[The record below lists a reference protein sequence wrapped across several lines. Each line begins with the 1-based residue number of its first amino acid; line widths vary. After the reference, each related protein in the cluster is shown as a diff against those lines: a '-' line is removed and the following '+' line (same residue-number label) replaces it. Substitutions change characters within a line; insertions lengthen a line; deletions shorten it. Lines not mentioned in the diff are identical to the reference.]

1 LSDAAAS
8 RKRDAALTVTL
19 VVVCQG
25 FNMLTVGGIALFLP
39 LIREDL
45 GMSFAQA
52 GMLSA
57 ASTFTYTL
65 GQIPAGVLADRFGP
79 RRLFFIGI
87 LGSTLLSFNFGTLQ
101 TYAGAIANQIASGA
115 FRALIFAPG
124 LTLVASWFPPDRKA
138 TAMGVYV
145 IGGVSGNVLLSLVG
159 PLLAGHYGWRPTFMG
174 FALLGVGI
182 AFVYRALGREKPAT
196 GPRHPVGMLD
206 AFRLF
211 RYPIM
216 WVCAGIQF
224 IRFGVTTSFNFW
236 LPSLLVSDR
245 GLSLEAAGLITA
257 MGAALTASANPL
269 GGYVSDRLRNPPL
282 VIGASLAVLALTSGL
297 VVVVDSIPLL
307 VLVIAVNSVFLQ
319 FYFGPLFSIPLE
331 ALGPRVAGMSAGF
344 SNMFA
349 NLGALVFA
357 YALGVVKDSSGAFNW
372 GFIATGAV
380 CVLGVGLAAV
390 LARMRAKAHN
400 SDTGG

>member
-1 LSDAAAS
+1 V
-8 RKRDAALTVTL
+8 RRDATLTVTL

-52 GMLSA
+52 GLLSA
-57 ASTFTYTL
+57 VSTFTYAL
-65 GQIPAGVLADRFGP
+65 GQIPAGVLADRFGSK
-79 RRLFFIGI
+79 RLFFLGI
-87 LGSTLLSFNFGTLQ
+87 LGSTLLSFNFGTLH
-101 TYAGAIANQIASGA
+101 TYSGAIANQVASGA

-124 LTLVASWFPPDRKA
+124 LTLVASWFPSNRRA

-145 IGGVSGNVLLSLVG
+145 IGGVSGNILLSLVG
-159 PLLAGHYGWRPTFMG
+159 PLLAVRYGWRPTFMG
-174 FALLGVGI
+174 FALLGVCI
-182 AFVYRALGREKPAT
+182 AFVYLALGREKPAKAA
-196 GPRHPVGMLD
+196 RHTVGILD
-206 AFRLF
+206 ALELF

-245 GLSLEAAGLITA
+245 GLSLEAAGLVTA
-257 MGAALTASANPL
+257 MGAVLTASANPL

-282 VIGASLAVLALTSGL
+282 VIGASLAVLACTSGL
-297 VVVVDSIPLL
+297 LVVIDSIPLL
-307 VLVIAVNSVFLQ
+307 VLVIAINSIFLQ
-319 FYFGPLFSIPLE
+319 FYFGPLFSVPME
-331 ALGPRVAGMSAGF
+331 VLGPRVAGMSAGF
-344 SNMFA
+344 CNMFA
-349 NLGALVFA
+349 NFGALTFA
-357 YALGVVKDSSGAFNW
+357 YALGVVKDTSGAFKW

-380 CVLGVGLAAV
+380 CVLGVALAAL
-390 LARMRAKAHN
+390 LARMRQR
-400 SDTGG
+400 SPQ

>member
-1 LSDAAAS
+1 M
-8 RKRDAALTVTL
+8 RRDATLTVTL

-52 GMLSA
+52 GLLSA
-57 ASTFTYTL
+57 VSTFTYAL
-65 GQIPAGVLADRFGP
+65 GQIPAGVLADRFGSK
-79 RRLFFIGI
+79 RLFFLGI
-87 LGSTLLSFNFGTLQ
+87 LGSTLLSFNFGTLH
-101 TYAGAIANQIASGA
+101 TYSGAIANQVASGA

-124 LTLVASWFPPDRKA
+124 LTLVASWFPSNRRA

-145 IGGVSGNVLLSLVG
+145 IGGVSGNILLSLVG
-159 PLLAGHYGWRPTFMG
+159 PLLAVRYGWRPTFMG
-174 FALLGVGI
+174 FALLGVCI
-182 AFVYRALGREKPAT
+182 AFVYLALGREKPAKAA
-196 GPRHPVGMLD
+196 RHTVGILD
-206 AFRLF
+206 ALELF

-245 GLSLEAAGLITA
+245 GLSLEAAGLVTA
-257 MGAALTASANPL
+257 MGAVLTASANPL

-282 VIGASLAVLALTSGL
+282 VIGASLAVLACTSGL
-297 VVVVDSIPLL
+297 LVVIDSIPLL
-307 VLVIAVNSVFLQ
+307 VLVIAVNSIFLQ
-319 FYFGPLFSIPLE
+319 FYFGPLFSVPME
-331 ALGPRVAGMSAGF
+331 VLGPRVAGMSAGF
-344 SNMFA
+344 CNMFA
-349 NLGALVFA
+349 NFGALTFA
-357 YALGVVKDSSGAFNW
+357 YALGVVKDTSGAFKW

-380 CVLGVGLAAV
+380 CVLGVALAAL
-390 LARMRAKAHN
+390 LARMRQ
-400 SDTGG
+400 SSPQ

>member
-1 LSDAAAS
+1 M
-8 RKRDAALTVTL
+8 RRDATLTVTL

-52 GMLSA
+52 GLLSA
-57 ASTFTYTL
+57 VSTFTYAL
-65 GQIPAGVLADRFGP
+65 GQIPAGVLADRFGSK
-79 RRLFFIGI
+79 RLFFLGI
-87 LGSTLLSFNFGTLQ
+87 LGSTLLSFNFGTLH
-101 TYAGAIANQIASGA
+101 TYSGAIANQVASGA

-124 LTLVASWFPPDRKA
+124 LTLVASWFPSNRRA

-145 IGGVSGNVLLSLVG
+145 IGGVSGNILLSLVG
-159 PLLAGHYGWRPTFMG
+159 PLLAVRYGWRPTFMG
-174 FALLGVGI
+174 FALLGVCI
-182 AFVYRALGREKPAT
+182 AFVYLALGREKPAKAA
-196 GPRHPVGMLD
+196 RHTVGILD
-206 AFRLF
+206 ALELF

-245 GLSLEAAGLITA
+245 GLSLEAAGLVTA
-257 MGAALTASANPL
+257 MGAVLTASANPL

-282 VIGASLAVLALTSGL
+282 VIGASLAVLACTSGL
-297 VVVVDSIPLL
+297 LVVIDSIPLL
-307 VLVIAVNSVFLQ
+307 VLVIAINSIFLQ
-319 FYFGPLFSIPLE
+319 FYFGPLFSVPME
-331 ALGPRVAGMSAGF
+331 VLGPRVAGMSAGF
-344 SNMFA
+344 CNMFA
-349 NLGALVFA
+349 NFGALTFA
-357 YALGVVKDSSGAFNW
+357 YALGVVKDTSGAFKW

-380 CVLGVGLAAV
+380 CVLGVALAAL
-390 LARMRAKAHN
+390 LARMRQR
-400 SDTGG
+400 SPQ